1 MIYLASYKGRR
12 KNSDYSL
19 KAFYNSFQDALIRLL
34 TKGVYS
40 HCEIAILRADGR
52 YDCYSASIRDGGVRH
67 KVMRL
72 PTDRWDLQAIDH
84 LQSHNVLSHYRLTK
98 RHRYDTLGALG
109 VVFLS
114 PQSHTKSFCSEW
126 CYNVIFHSTEGWR
139 FSPSDLTTLIQDQFL
154 QTSLKPLKMGTK

>member
-1 MIYLASYKGRR
+1 MIYLASYKGKRVP
-12 KNSDYSL
+12 SDRSL

-40 HCEIAILRADGR
+40 HCEIAILRSDGR

-72 PTDRWDLQAIDH
+72 PSDRWDLQVIDNI
-84 LQSHNVLSHYRLTK
+84 QSHSVLSYYRRTR

-109 VVFLS
+109 IVFLS
-114 PQSHTKSFCSEW
+114 PQAHAKSFCSEW
-126 CYNVIFHSTEGWR
+126 CYNVIFHSADGWR
-139 FSPSDLTTLIQDQFL
+139 FSPSDLSTITQNSIRA
-154 QTSLKPLKMGTK
+154 KPLKIS